1 MSTSG
6 TSSNGSNQWIS
17 QNVEGRYYKLEKIK
31 NLLKQTFPSES
42 ETEFKVTVS
51 VPAILV
57 KQTAKLNRAVQ
68 ACERR
73 YLVDFAQEIDASK

>member
-6 TSSNGSNQWIS
+6 TSSNGSDQWIS
-17 QNVEGRYYKLEKIK
+17 QDVEGRYYTLEKIT
-31 NLLKQTFPSES
+31 NLLKKTFPSKS
-42 ETEFKVTVS
+42 EAEFQVTVS
-51 VPAILV
+51 VLVILV

-73 YLVDFAQEIDASK
+73 YLVDFAREINGSK

>member
-17 QNVEGRYYKLEKIK
+17 QNVEGRYYTLAKIK